1 MQKVFLVGNAAKI
14 TSGGR
19 FVESELLTES
29 PEELTAWL
37 AEREANGF
45 AVWQSESKTIE
56 RDETAHNNAVARIA
70 ERNTDT
76 DAKHEKRIAS
86 KQ

>member
-14 TSGGR
+14 ASSGR

-29 PEELTAWL
+29 PEELAAWL

-45 AVWQSESKTIE
+45 AAWQSESKTVE
-56 RDETAHNNAVARIA
+56 RDRTAYNNAVARVA
-70 ERNTDT
+70 ERNADT
-76 DAKHEKRIAS
+76 NAKHEKRIA
-86 KQ
+86 K